1 MSASSESPP
10 RQARP
15 WLGLVLFLIGLA
27 LFVWLLERLNLEGRD
42 IRDAF
47 GRVGWWFGA
56 ILALTLVRFGVRA
69 TAWLALANARVPLV
83 SATAATIAGDA
94 LGNVLPVGL
103 VASEPAKAVYL
114 RRFASPDTLLAS
126 LAAENF
132 FYSVSVAL
140 YVILATS
147 AMLVGY
153 PNLDRDVYLAGQIA
167 LAGMGAVLVAALWL
181 VWWQPAA
188 ASAAAARVPIAK
200 VRTLVERIR
209 QLETN
214 AYAAVSAGGWRLGL
228 VVVCETAF
236 HVLSLI
242 ECWLT
247 FWLLTG
253 VTSIVP
259 ALVYDGFNRVVNI
272 VAKPIPGRMFVE
284 EGGTAAL
291 ARALGYD
298 PASGFLLAV
307 IRKIRMLVFAAIG
320 LALWARR
327 QRA

>member
-1 MSASSESPP
+1 M
-10 RQARP
+10 
-15 WLGLVLFLIGLA
+15 
-27 LFVWLLERLNLEGRD
+27 
-42 IRDAF
+42 
-47 GRVGWWFGA
+47 
-56 ILALTLVRFGVRA
+56 
-69 TAWLALANARVPLV
+69 
-83 SATAATIAGDA
+83 
-94 LGNVLPVGL
+94 
-103 VASEPAKAVYL
+103 
-114 RRFASPDTLLAS
+114 
-126 LAAENF
+126 
-132 FYSVSVAL
+132 
-140 YVILATS
+140 
-147 AMLVGY
+147 
-153 PNLDRDVYLAGQIA
+153 
-167 LAGMGAVLVAALWL
+167 
-181 VWWQPAA
+181 
-188 ASAAAARVPIAK
+188 
-200 VRTLVERIR
+200 
-209 QLETN
+209 
-214 AYAAVSAGGWRLGL
+214 
-228 VVVCETAF
+228 CETAF